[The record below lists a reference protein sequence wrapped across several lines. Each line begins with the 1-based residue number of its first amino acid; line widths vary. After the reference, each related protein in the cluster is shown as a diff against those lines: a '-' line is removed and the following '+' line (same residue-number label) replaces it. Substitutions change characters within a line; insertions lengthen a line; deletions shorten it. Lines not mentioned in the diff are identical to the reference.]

1 MRTEKA
7 AGQGSQRPARLT
19 RWLRRAPVGVVGVAA
34 VGAATMGLVAFAVTP
49 VNAEPDA
56 AEKPSRATSTNP
68 LPAPPQMRALDFL
81 LGSYTCAYTPPPGS
95 RAAVMHL
102 TTKRAMGGHYFYTDA
117 TLEPGHVVGRSSFG
131 WDPVD
136 GKFIVQYHDN
146 WGSSANYSSPGW
158 RNGHLVFKGPLS
170 QVVTPSAAGKTDGV
184 NMDVVDDYHM
194 LGPGHFKDATSFTF
208 PDGTTLRG
216 SYDCRRQ

>member
-1 MRTEKA
+1 MRIRKA
-7 AGQGSQRPARLT
+7 VHTGL
-19 RWLRRAPVGVVGVAA
+19 VA
-34 VGAATMGLVAFAVTP
+34 VGLVAFAVTP
-49 VNAEPDA
+49 VSAVPDA
-56 AEKPSRATSTNP
+56 GDAGDKPSRPANP

-81 LGSYTCAYTPPPGS
+81 LGSYTCEYTPPPGS
-95 RAAVMHL
+95 KAAVMHL
-102 TTKRAMGGHYFYTDA
+102 TTKRVMGGHYYYTDA
-117 TLEPGHVVGRSSFG
+117 TMEPGQLIGRSSFG

-170 QVVTPSAAGKTDGV
+170 QVVTPSATGKTEGV
-184 NMDVVDDYHM
+184 NMDVVDDYQV

-208 PDGTTLRG
+208 SDGTTLRG
-216 SYDCRRQ
+216 SYDCRRR

>member
-1 MRTEKA
+1 MRTRKA
-7 AGQGSQRPARLT
+7 VHT
-19 RWLRRAPVGVVGVAA
+19 
-34 VGAATMGLVAFAVTP
+34 GLVAVGLVALAVTP
-49 VNAEPDA
+49 VNAEPEA
-56 AEKPSRATSTNP
+56 ADKPSRPADP

-81 LGSYTCAYTPPPGS
+81 LGSYRCDYTPPPGS
-95 RAAVMHL
+95 KAAVMHL
-102 TTKRAMGGHYFYTDA
+102 TTKRVMGGHYYYTDA
-117 TLEPGHVVGRSSFG
+117 TLEPGRLVGRSSFG

-170 QVVTPSAAGKTDGV
+170 QVVTPSATGKTDGV
-184 NMDVVDDYHM
+184 NMDVVDDYQV

-216 SYDCRRQ
+216 SYDCHRS